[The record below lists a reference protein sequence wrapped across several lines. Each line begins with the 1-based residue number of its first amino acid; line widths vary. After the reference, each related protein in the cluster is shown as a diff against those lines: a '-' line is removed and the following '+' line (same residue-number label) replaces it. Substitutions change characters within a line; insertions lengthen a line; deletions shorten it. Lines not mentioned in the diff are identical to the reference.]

1 MSLRLASFFVAFMVP
16 AESQIEPLAIYG
28 DYLIVSSFVDP
39 FWAERSRMGYAY
51 HQRNFN
57 NMAEMLQWS
66 ASNHIDW
73 GWKEG
78 SDYGQLFYRQT
89 DTGYNPAFP
98 QSVTAWTLYGSFNP
112 YVSDACGFGKRCFFV
127 KTSALVY
134 HPSWANTWARAAYL
148 KRTQQASAE
157 TIAKGEQVAPRD
169 NICSRVRCDCG
180 HPNLGEPCKT
190 CCRSTTQGGTGN
202 ETTSLAK
209 AAVPRDD
216 ICSRVR
222 CDCGHPNLGEP
233 CKTCCRSTTQ
243 GDTGNETTSPT
254 KAAVP
259 RGNICSRVRCDC
271 GHPNLGEP
279 CKTCCRSTTQGD
291 TGNEKLPEIVAAST
305 KAGPETAAKT
315 APRCACLTPG
325 WPCPVGFW
333 CGSCTAC
340 SCPDSNCLPWSQHTC
355 YWPYAA
361 SAANASV
368 VLV

>member
-1 MSLRLASFFVAFMVP
+1 MTFRQIDDQSLARRFRQPVICRLHSALAFQRPRFTMSLRLASFFVAFMVP

-148 KRTQQASAE
+148 ERTQQASAE
-157 TIAKGEQVAPRD
+157 TIAKGEQAAPRD

-243 GDTGNETTSPT
+243 GGTGNETTPT
-254 KAAVP
+254 
-259 RGNICSRVRCDC
+259 
-271 GHPNLGEP
+271 
-279 CKTCCRSTTQGD
+279 
-291 TGNEKLPEIVAAST
+291 
-305 KAGPETAAKT
+305 
-315 APRCACLTPG
+315 
-325 WPCPVGFW
+325 
-333 CGSCTAC
+333 
-340 SCPDSNCLPWSQHTC
+340 
-355 YWPYAA
+355 WPYAA

>member
-16 AESQIEPLAIYG
+16 AESQTEPLAIYG

-112 YVSDACGFGKRCFFV
+112 YGSDACGFGKRCFFV

-148 KRTQQASAE
+148 ERTQQASVE
-157 TIAKGEQVAPRD
+157 KVAKGEQTNVSFPSAGGY
-169 NICSRVRCDCG
+169 V
-180 HPNLGEPCKT
+180 GELT
-190 CCRSTTQGGTGN
+190 DAGNSTDEVSGTKMP
-202 ETTSLAK
+202 EMVQPAV
-209 AAVPRDD
+209 AAVADQMPSSSD
-216 ICSRVR
+216 
-222 CDCGHPNLGEP
+222 
-233 CKTCCRSTTQ
+233 
-243 GDTGNETTSPT
+243 
-254 KAAVP
+254 A
-259 RGNICSRVRCDC
+259 
-271 GHPNLGEP
+271 
-279 CKTCCRSTTQGD
+279 
-291 TGNEKLPEIVAAST
+291 IV
-305 KAGPETAAKT
+305 
-315 APRCACLTPG
+315 
-325 WPCPVGFW
+325 V
-333 CGSCTAC
+333 
-340 SCPDSNCLPWSQHTC
+340 
-355 YWPYAA
+355 
-361 SAANASV
+361 
-368 VLV
+368 

>member
-16 AESQIEPLAIYG
+16 AESQTEPLAIYG

-112 YVSDACGFGKRCFFV
+112 YGSDACGFGKRCFFV

-148 KRTQQASAE
+148 ERTQQASAE
-157 TIAKGEQVAPRD
+157 TIAKGEQAAPRD

-180 HPNLGEPCKT
+180 HRNLGEPCKT

-209 AAVPRDD
+209 MEEQLASTDESNTTENMDEQLASTDESKGVPRCDARKCHGNAMPRCCYAHRRRGVD

-222 CDCGHPNLGEP
+222 CDCGHRNLGEP
-233 CKTCCRSTTQ
+233 CKTCCRSTT
-243 GDTGNETTSPT
+243 
-254 KAAVP
+254 
-259 RGNICSRVRCDC
+259 
-271 GHPNLGEP
+271 
-279 CKTCCRSTTQGD
+279 
-291 TGNEKLPEIVAAST
+291 
-305 KAGPETAAKT
+305 
-315 APRCACLTPG
+315 
-325 WPCPVGFW
+325 
-333 CGSCTAC
+333 
-340 SCPDSNCLPWSQHTC
+340 
-355 YWPYAA
+355 
-361 SAANASV
+361 ANASV